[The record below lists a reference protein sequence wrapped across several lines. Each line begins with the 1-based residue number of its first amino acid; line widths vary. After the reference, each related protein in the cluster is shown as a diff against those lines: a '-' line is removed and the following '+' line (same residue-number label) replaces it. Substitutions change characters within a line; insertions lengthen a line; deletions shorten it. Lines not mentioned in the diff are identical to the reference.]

1 MPLSAEEQR
10 RLAELEESL
19 SADDPGFAR
28 TFSRNAP
35 RPRKKAAGGSGSRR
49 RTVGCSL
56 AIALGVVMLLA
67 GVEKSWIISVIGFVV
82 MLVASLALYGGLGGR
97 RPRAGPPGTRPG
109 PTIPQEAAGSPSPRR
124 WRSAGVAV
132 PTASAENPIPAR
144 GPRIMVRGPRSVH
157 PGVLGGT
164 PPGPQPRPLLC
175 HSEAGSQP
183 ARRLERGV

>member
-35 RPRKKAAGGSGSRR
+35 RPRKKAAGGSGSRG

-82 MLVASLALYGGLGGR
+82 MLVASLALYGGLRGR
-97 RPRAGPPGTRPG
+97 RPRAG
-109 PTIPQEAAGSPSPRR
+109 AARDKARSDHPAGGGRQSFTEKMEER
-124 WRSAGVAV
+124 WR
-132 PTASAENPIPAR
+132 R
-144 GPRIMVRGPRSVH
+144 RSD
-157 PGVLGGT
+157 G
-164 PPGPQPRPLLC
+164 QR
-175 HSEAGSQP
+175 
-183 ARRLERGV
+183 